1 MEYNLLLT
9 GVGGQGLITLARIVA
24 SALLKRDINS
34 IVAETHGMSQRGG
47 SVLVHIRVGDVSSP
61 LVPIGGTDL
70 MLSLEL
76 IEAVR
81 QIEYLYIGSKALL
94 NDYMLKPGIPN
105 VKMPKKEDLL
115 QVFQDNNIEY
125 YVIPAQKLALEA
137 GNEIVANVVML
148 GALVASQFI
157 PGLERDAVV
166 SVLSGLRFRELNMKA
181 FEAGFNYYISNYK

>member
-24 SALLKRDINS
+24 SALLKREINS

-70 MLSLEL
+70 MLGLEL

-81 QIEYLYIGSKALL
+81 QIEYLYKGSKALL

-105 VKMPKKEDLL
+105 IKMPKKEDLL

-137 GNEIVANVVML
+137 AVIRLVDIFSISFERVEIFPATDEFFWVA
-148 GALVASQFI
+148 
-157 PGLERDAVV
+157 
-166 SVLSGLRFRELNMKA
+166 
-181 FEAGFNYYISNYK
+181 